1 MPPLSVDEP
10 TVSMTFEV
18 SDSPFAGREGKFVT
32 SRQIWDR
39 LQKELQH
46 NVALRVSETDE
57 DGVFEVCGRGEL
69 HLTIL
74 LENMRREGYELAVGK
89 PRVVFR
95 DIDGVKCEPIEMVT
109 ADVEEQHQG
118 GVMQALGERKGELV
132 NMEPDGRGRVRLE
145 YRIPA
150 RGLIGFT
157 NEFLNLTRGS
167 GLISNIFDSYEPHK
181 GEIGGRKVCFDEFFV
196 SDITDAMILA
206 TLLQEMF
213 KRQMILVATSNI
225 EPQNLYRNGLQRARF
240 LPAIDMILARCDVL
254 NVDSGVDYRLRTLEQ
269 AEIYHYPLDEQAN
282 INLNK
287 YYQQLT
293 GERQIVAH
301 QIEVNHR
308 QLEVIEASDGVLHAS
323 FAQLCQTARSQNDY
337 IELSRIYHTVL
348 LADVQQMNRKI
359 DDAAR
364 RFIALV
370 DEFYERNV
378 KLIISAEVPMED
390 LYTEG
395 QLEFEFKRCLS
406 RLTEMQSHEYLARE
420 HLA

>member
-1 MPPLSVDEP
+1 MTPLQQYQKDIAEHGFQRDEAQYQA
-10 TVSMTFEV
+10 V
-18 SDSPFAGREGKFVT
+18 
-32 SRQIWDR
+32 
-39 LQKELQH
+39 
-46 NVALRVSETDE
+46 VALDKLYHAIVEFQSAPVPQLSKWQKLMGKKIDMPEPPKGLYFWG
-57 DGVFEVCGRGEL
+57 GVGRGKTYLMDAFFDALPTQRKMRVHFHRFMYRVHDEL
-69 HLTIL
+69 KL
-74 LENMRREGYELAVGK
+74 LGDVENPLAKVADK
-89 PRVVFR
+89 F
-95 DIDGVKCEPIEMVT
+95 KEE
-109 ADVEEQHQG
+109 ADV
-118 GVMQALGERKGELV
+118 
-132 NMEPDGRGRVRLE
+132 
-145 YRIPA
+145 I
-150 RGLIGFT
+150 
-157 NEFLNLTRGS
+157 
-167 GLISNIFDSYEPHK
+167 
-181 GEIGGRKVCFDEFFV
+181 CFDEFFV